1 MPSPWSFTFEPLFV
15 LLGAV
20 AVVLYARA
28 WRREPGPAWRA
39 WCFGAGVA
47 LVVLALNS
55 PLGTI
60 AIEYLVL
67 FTCSRT

>member
-15 LLGAV
+15 VLGAV
-20 AVVLYARA
+20 AVVFYVRG

-47 LVVLALNS
+47 LAVIALNS

-60 AIEYLVL
+60 AIE
-67 FTCSRT
+67 